1 MAKKQDRGTRN
12 RFYDGYELARWRK
25 WKGFRDS
32 WVDFREWLT
41 EKKISG
47 ELLKADPVRA
57 FKALTYYH
65 WMAPYLASGSMVDR
79 TIDDAH
85 GEALLIAHKYMQFL
99 LKSNVEALIKII
111 KTDERFGKTDLAKK
125 TVIFEQDTSPILIG
139 GFPNLQNSC
148 AAWRSTTSCRI
159 TAPV

>member
-25 WKGFRDS
+25 WKGWRDS

-79 TIDDAH
+79 TSGSAKPTLPKRRSSLSRIP
-85 GEALLIAHKYMQFL
+85 L
-99 LKSNVEALIKII
+99 
-111 KTDERFGKTDLAKK
+111 RF
-125 TVIFEQDTSPILIG
+125 
-139 GFPNLQNSC
+139 
-148 AAWRSTTSCRI
+148 
-159 TAPV
+159 

>member
-25 WKGFRDS
+25 WKGWKDS

-57 FKALTYYH
+57 FKALTFYH

-99 LKSNVEALIKII
+99 LKSNVEALIKIL
-111 KTDERFGKTDLAKK
+111 KADERFGKNENAKK
-125 TVIFEQDTSPILIG
+125 MVIFEQDASPILIG
-139 GFPNLQNSC
+139 GFPNLTN
-148 AAWRSTTSCRI
+148 A
-159 TAPV
+159 V